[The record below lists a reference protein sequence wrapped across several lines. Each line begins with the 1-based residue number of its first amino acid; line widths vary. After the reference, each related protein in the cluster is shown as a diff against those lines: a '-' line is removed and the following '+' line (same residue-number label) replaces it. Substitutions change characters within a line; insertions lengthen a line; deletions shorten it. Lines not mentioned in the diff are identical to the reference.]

1 MKGFSIIQQV
11 GFWFFLLF
19 SMILITQSAL
29 TWAGALE
36 RSLVMAV
43 CYAVNFYLC
52 FLLLTPYFFERRRYA
67 EFIAYMLLMQ
77 FVLLIVR
84 FHLDARFPHHL
95 VDTRGKKFFVI
106 IFTNITVSSFSVM
119 LRLSLSRLDY
129 ERKYAEKE
137 KEQVSTELLLL
148 KSQIQP
154 HFLFNTLNNLYALI
168 LQKSDKAADALM
180 RLSDL
185 LRYLLY
191 ECDGPRVPLRK
202 EIEAMRSFI
211 ALYQLKYEYPANV
224 DLAETGVT
232 EGVLIEPMLL
242 IPLIENA
249 FKYSDIDYNPEGYIR
264 VEVEVT
270 AGSLRISIRNTTDA
284 VKAPANEVGGIG
296 LRNVRRRLDLSY
308 GKEYNME
315 VTDLDNFFSVH
326 LTIPQR

>member
-1 MKGFSIIQQV
+1 MKGFSIVQQV

-19 SMILITQSAL
+19 SMILITQSEL
-29 TWAGALE
+29 TWAGAVE
-36 RSLVMAV
+36 RSLVMGI

-52 FLLLTPYFFERRRYA
+52 FLLLTPYYFERQRYL
-67 EFIAYMLLMQ
+67 EFVVYMLVMQ
-77 FVLLIVR
+77 MVLLAVR

-106 IFTNITVSSFSVM
+106 IFTNVTVASFSVM

-137 KEQVSTELLLL
+137 REQVSTELLLL
-148 KSQIQP
+148 KSQMQP
-154 HFLFNTLNNLYALI
+154 HFLFNTLNNLYTLI

-202 EIEAMRSFI
+202 EMEAMRSFI
-211 ALYQLKYEYPANV
+211 ALHQLKYEHPANV
-224 DLAETGVT
+224 ELSEAGLRDDIQ
-232 EGVLIEPMLL
+232 IEPMLL
-242 IPLIENA
+242 IPLMENA
-249 FKYSDIDYNPEGYIR
+249 FKYSDIDHNPDGYIR
-264 VEVEVT
+264 VEIKVADT
-270 AGSLRISIRNTTDA
+270 SLLIAISNTTDA
-284 VKAPANEVGGIG
+284 IKAPASEVGGIG

-308 GKEYNME
+308 GSSYAMG
-315 VTDLDNFFSVH
+315 VSDLGNFFSVH
-326 LTIPQR
+326 LTIPQQ

>member
-1 MKGFSIIQQV
+1 MKGFSIVQQV

-52 FLLLTPYFFERRRYA
+52 FLLFTPYFFERQRYA
-67 EFIAYMLLMQ
+67 EFVAYMLLMQ

-154 HFLFNTLNNLYALI
+154 HFLFNTLNNLYTLI

-191 ECDGPRVPLRK
+191 ECDAPRVQLRK
-202 EIEAMRSFI
+202 EIDAMRSFI

-224 DLAETGVT
+224 HVAETGVT

-249 FKYSDIDYNPEGYIR
+249 FKYSDIDYNPVGYIR

-270 AGSLRISIRNTTDA
+270 AGSLRISIRNTTDT
-284 VKAPANEVGGIG
+284 VKVHANEVGGIG

-326 LTIPQR
+326 LTIPKR